1 MAIKITGTTIIDDS
15 LNITASVGTV
25 DGRTVSADG
34 TKLDGIEAAA
44 TADQTGAE
52 IKALY
57 EAETNAFTNAQFA
70 KLGGIENSA
79 KDDQTASEIKALYEA
94 EANAFT
100 DALFTKLGTIETSA
114 KDDQTAGEIKALYE
128 AEANAFTDALFTKLS
143 NIETAATADQTA
155 AQIKTAYEGEASA
168 FTDAQF
174 TKLSNIETAAT
185 ADQTDAEIKTAVE
198 AASSIALG
206 GSPTTT
212 TQAADDNS
220 TKVATTAYADAA
232 AAAVVAAA
240 PEALNTLNE
249 LAAALGDDA
258 NYATTTATAI
268 GTKMPLAGG
277 AFTGA
282 VTTNSTIDGRDVAA
296 DGTKLDGVEANA
308 TADQTGAQ
316 IKAAYEAETNAF
328 TDAQFTK
335 LGAIEA
341 NATADQTDAEIK
353 TAVEAASD
361 IALGGN
367 PTTTTQTA
375 GNNTTRVATTEFVTA
390 AITAAPD
397 TNTEYTAGTGMTLA
411 GTVFNCDIDS
421 PAEVGL
427 GNLSASG
434 NNLAGDFVAT
444 GNITAYSDE
453 RLKTDVELITNAV
466 DKVEQLDGVTFT
478 MNGERGTGVI
488 AQMLE
493 EVLPEAVFD
502 NESGFKSVAYGN
514 VIGLLIEAIKEQSAE
529 IETLKSRVDNLQK

>member
-1 MAIKITGTTIIDDS
+1 M
-15 LNITASVGTV
+15 
-25 DGRTVSADG
+25 
-34 TKLDGIEAAA
+34 
-44 TADQTGAE
+44 
-52 IKALY
+52 
-57 EAETNAFTNAQFA
+57 
-70 KLGGIENSA
+70 
-79 KDDQTASEIKALYEA
+79 
-94 EANAFT
+94 
-100 DALFTKLGTIETSA
+100 
-114 KDDQTAGEIKALYE
+114 
-128 AEANAFTDALFTKLS
+128 FTKLS

-296 DGTKLDGVEANA
+296 DGTKLDGVEANATADQTGAQIKAAYEAETNAFTDAQFTKLGAIEANA